1 MATLPTEESLGFAP
15 PDPGGGRRII
25 IPNEGAVGNAYANLG
40 NQGERTGLMLIDKA
54 QQQKQGDQDLQMA
67 GASSALLRSQL
78 DLEQKYKDDPDYL
91 TMPQRYEADLGKAKL
106 AALGAITDPRAKL
119 KFGFAADDV
128 IARSVFDMKN
138 TAATKQKDATAGY
151 TTTLLDSNLQAATN
165 TKDPH
170 AQMALLDASLA
181 ALDAG
186 QKQGVY
192 TAEQVAAEKVKYKA
206 NFAKSVLGSMSTP
219 DLVKALGGNPDVT
232 PAAIP
237 ATGATGGSLANNVG
251 NIRASGAAF
260 DGKGAPQNGFETFAT
275 PQAGVAALVTN
286 LKSYGD
292 ISLRDAIYKWA
303 PPSENNSAAYLASVV
318 KATGLNPDMPVP
330 TGDVA
335 KMATLA
341 KAMTG
346 VEKGGVK
353 FDDVVFRQGAD
364 AAINGTPL
372 PKPADAGT
380 QLASLGATD
389 ATGTVPATPQAG
401 GQPSE
406 LAMLLGGDDRQTLLD
421 AATRQ
426 LGAERNRAQADQDK
440 QLAAVRAQTE
450 ADLGVKL
457 ERGEA
462 SYTDLDLARQNGSIS
477 PSFWSTQTQALDKQ
491 NAENATNAQLMAKA
505 DMAGKG
511 GVPLDPKNPG
521 DVKGLNMLFNATAAT
536 WKDLPPDQAM
546 AAALAFTIQKGL
558 VPEKVQ
564 SMVRGGLRSG
574 DPNQAILAAD
584 TLQQMRNANPQLLN
598 DFSQED
604 IRLGNLIDT
613 YTSDGVPPAKAV
625 EMANASMNVNEVDRK
640 ARDADYDAQRGKT
653 PADQQA
659 SDQKWL
665 SAQVPGTA
673 SWYQFWRS
681 NPEVGS
687 VARGEFDNLSRLEFE
702 RTGDLEASRKTAMD
716 YMNRV
721 WGVTQVAGPARLQ
734 KFAPERFY
742 GIPNLSP
749 DDNAKWMNEQL
760 LSDVGKGAMQDP
772 SNPLSVDRLMVTP
785 DPTRTDDQGRPT
797 YQVSVKGA
805 DGLLYAVTGKDGKP
819 LPWTPN
825 WDTSAE
831 KLRRD
836 ALIGKGVNE
845 ARDIRAGKTPQDT
858 IDQLK
863 ALSP

>member
-1 MATLPTEESLGFAP
+1 MATLPTDESLGFAA
-15 PDPGGGRRII
+15 PDPGSGRRTV
-25 IPNEGAVGNAYANLG
+25 IPDADAVGQAVATLG
-40 NQGERTGLMLIDKA
+40 QQGERTGLSLIDKA
-54 QQQKQGDQDLQMA
+54 QQQQQANTDLQMA
-67 GASSALLRSQL
+67 GASSSLLRTQL
-78 DLEQKYKDDPDYL
+78 DLEQKYQNDPDYQ
-91 TMPQRYEADLGKAKL
+91 TMPGRYAADLGKAKL
-106 AALGAITDPRAKL
+106 AALGAITDPKAKL

-138 TAATKQKDATAGY
+138 TAIAKQKDATAGY

-192 TAEQVAAEKVKYKA
+192 SAEQVAAEKIKYKTD
-206 NFAKSVLGSMSTP
+206 FAKSVLGSMQTP
-219 DLVKALGGNPDVT
+219 DLVRALGGNPDAPP
-232 PAAIP
+232 PAANAP
-237 ATGATGGSLANNVG
+237 GGDYKATVAQIESGNGTASSNIYQFKGDTAQQYGVGPGST
-251 NIRASGAAF
+251 RAQQDAAF
-260 DGKGAPQNGFETFAT
+260 DQLTASNK
-275 PQAGVAALVTN
+275 AALTSGLGRAPTDGELYLAHQQGADGAIAL
-286 LKSYGD
+286 LKNPDKPAIDVLADVYGD
-292 ISLRDAIYKWA
+292 IKQAR
-303 PPSENNSAAYLASVV
+303 
-318 KATGLNPDMPVP
+318 
-330 TGDVA
+330 
-335 KMATLA
+335 
-341 KAMTG
+341 
-346 VEKGGVK
+346 
-353 FDDVVFRQGAD
+353 
-364 AAINGTPL
+364 AAILDNGGTVNETAGAFA
-372 PKPADAGT
+372 KKWGDKFSDGT
-380 QLASLGATD
+380 QVASLGATD
-389 ATGTVPATPQAG
+389 AGGTAPAAQ

-406 LAMLLGGDDRQTLLD
+406 LAMLLGGDDRQSLLD
-421 AATRQ
+421 AAQKQ
-426 LGAERNRAQADQDK
+426 LQAERNAADADQKRQQD
-440 QLAAVRAQTE
+440 AVRAQTE

-462 SYTDLDLARQNGSIS
+462 GYTDLDLARQNGSIS

-511 GVPLDPKNPG
+511 GVPLDPKNAG

-536 WKDLPPDQAM
+536 WRDLPPDQAM
-546 AAALAFTIQKGL
+546 AAALAFTIQKGV

-598 DFSQED
+598 DFSQDD

-625 EMANASMNVNEVDRK
+625 EMANASMNVSEVDRK
-640 ARDADYDAQRGKT
+640 ARDGDYDAQRGKT

-702 RTGDLEASRKTAMD
+702 RTGDLESSRKTAID

-772 SNPLSVDRLMVTP
+772 NNPLSVDRLMVTP

-836 ALIGKGVNE
+836 ALIAKGVNE
-845 ARDIRAGKTPQDT
+845 AKDIRAGKTPQDT